1 MSLTNPSDESEPQ
14 RWQPLHTPR
23 LTLREYDL
31 ADEEALFALESSEE
45 NARYQTWP
53 PWTRAEASRRLG
65 AAMSD
70 SCVAPRAVVELAVV
84 SKESGGGLVGRVG
97 CRKSLVRG
105 DDGDE
110 DGGGEKKGV
119 AAVKRVQVH
128 LWFSLL
134 PAVQGKGLAT
144 EAVAAFVAEMARAE
158 RKGDELQLQLQL
170 EIECDP
176 RNKGSR
182 KLAER
187 LGFVQCSLQ
196 EEAFECK
203 GEVVGSV
210 VYRKVV

>member
-45 NARYQTWP
+45 NARYQTWQ

-105 DDGDE
+105 DGGDE

-119 AAVKRVQVH
+119 GAAKRVQVH

-158 RKGDELQLQLQL
+158 RNGKGLELQL

-203 GEVVGSV
+203 GEMVGSV